1 MRAVYIGV
9 ELSNG
14 LVFRGLIKTRE
25 RNSLMKDTREYAIAT
40 RLQNHGDKSDH
51 STSESEPR
59 RPGFSLRPG
68 KEFSDLVTS
77 C

>member
-25 RNSLMKDTREYAIAT
+25 RNSLMKDSREYAIAT
-40 RLQNHGDKSDH
+40 RLQNHGDKSDR
-51 STSESEPR
+51 SITVSVRKFFLSYINVIEMNGLP
-59 RPGFSLRPG
+59 LN
-68 KEFSDLVTS
+68 
-77 C
+77 